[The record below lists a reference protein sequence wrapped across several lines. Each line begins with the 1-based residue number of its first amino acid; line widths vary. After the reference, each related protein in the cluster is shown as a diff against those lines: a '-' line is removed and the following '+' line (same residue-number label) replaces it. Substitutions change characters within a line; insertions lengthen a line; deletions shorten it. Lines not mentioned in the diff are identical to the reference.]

1 MKKISNLSEKDV
13 ELRVGRI
20 LHVAFGEAKT
30 LEKEKNN
37 RTKKVSVIIPVYNV
51 EDYLKEALDSL
62 CNQTHT
68 NFEAICIN
76 DGSTDNSLNI
86 LNEYSNKDNRFKVI
100 TQENL
105 GQGIARNKAID
116 MATGDYIF
124 FLDPDDWIDN
134 NTFEILIDKINQHDD
149 IDFIQFD
156 YINERG
162 NFGKNKI
169 TKFKKSYK
177 KGLNFSLENNEIY
190 NWHYFKKIRLGSFGL
205 AIWNRLYTTKFI
217 KENNIK
223 LAPNKHGEDHIFSF
237 KSIFSAKKILYVE
250 KALYHYRMRIGSA
263 VNKASNDN
271 FCIFEN
277 IEYLREFLTEQNLL
291 EKLNKEFREYMVNV
305 LNWHYT
311 CIPED
316 GLEDYIKNVNNILT
330 PKEYK
335 TFLKRCNGKFSLI
348 EQIFSIKNRKIQGV
362 RYKVVK
368 ILGFQFDFEPKTKRN
383 A

>member
-1 MKKISNLSEKDV
+1 
-13 ELRVGRI
+13 
-20 LHVAFGEAKT
+20 
-30 LEKEKNN
+30 
-37 RTKKVSVIIPVYNV
+37 
-51 EDYLKEALDSL
+51 
-62 CNQTHT
+62 
-68 NFEAICIN
+68 
-76 DGSTDNSLNI
+76 
-86 LNEYSNKDNRFKVI
+86 
-100 TQENL
+100 
-105 GQGIARNKAID
+105 
-116 MATGDYIF
+116 
-124 FLDPDDWIDN
+124 
-134 NTFEILIDKINQHDD
+134 
-149 IDFIQFD
+149 
-156 YINERG
+156 
-162 NFGKNKI
+162 
-169 TKFKKSYK
+169 
-177 KGLNFSLENNEIY
+177 
-190 NWHYFKKIRLGSFGL
+190 
-205 AIWNRLYTTKFI
+205 
-217 KENNIK
+217 
-223 LAPNKHGEDHIFSF
+223 
-237 KSIFSAKKILYVE
+237 
-250 KALYHYRMRIGSA
+250 MRIGSA